1 MSVTKFTCV
10 LLAFVVGVSF
20 GDPHRPG
27 KYLDHDRTVVNCA
40 KYKREA
46 NQHSCVLSAFNT
58 EGPYFLPDD
67 LERSDIV
74 DDQIG
79 VPLDL
84 KINLVN
90 SNDCTPLENM
100 YVHIWHTNAKGSY
113 SGVENAGQDGTGFPD
128 LPDFPGFGGPGGPF
142 GPNGPQGPPPGME
155 DAGPGNSGMGNFGRP
170 TPTTN
175 ERFCRGYQVTDSNGQ
190 VNFKTIIPGWYFGRC
205 LHIHVEVFA
214 KNTTEINEIS
224 YVGQIFFDQQLP
236 YQLKL
241 IEPYSQNNQQLLL
254 NDNDHIYL
262 NHGNETLI
270 ELDSKGS
277 GFSSSIT
284 LGLNPEA
291 K

>member
-1 MSVTKFTCV
+1 MFKLVFACV

-46 NQHSCVLSAFNT
+46 NQHSCVLSPFNT
-58 EGPYFLPDD
+58 EGPYFLSDD

-74 DDQIG
+74 DGQIG

-100 YVHIWHTNAKGSY
+100 YVHIWHTNAVGNY
-113 SGVENAGQDGTGFPD
+113 SGVNNAGQDVGGFFGGHRPYYED
-128 LPDFPGFGGPGGPF
+128 ARPGNNGFG
-142 GPNGPQGPPPGME
+142 
-155 DAGPGNSGMGNFGRP
+155 SYGRP

-205 LHIHVEVFA
+205 LHIHVEIFA

-241 IEPYSQNNQQLLL
+241 IEPYSQNNQQLTI
-254 NDNDHIYL
+254 NEKDHIYL
-262 NHGNETLI
+262 KHGDETLI
-270 ELDSKGS
+270 KLDSNGS
-277 GFSSSIT
+277 RFSSAIT